1 MNFDVLVIG
10 AGPAGLSAAQSA
22 STYGATVGIVD
33 DNALPGGQIWRQ
45 GPRHPSAGPA
55 RALLDEL
62 AARQN
67 VALLSGARVVQVLS
81 AHTLLVERDGRAL
94 TIGYSKLIVAAGA
107 RERFLPFPGWT
118 LPGVTG
124 AGGLQALI
132 KGGTPVTGERIVIAG
147 SGPLLWA
154 AATTARLQGAHVVA
168 LVEQAS
174 AASVGRFARSLV
186 QTPAKLLQAARM
198 RAGLWR
204 TPYLLDAYVS
214 EALGDA
220 SVREVRVS
228 QNGRDRL
235 IACDRLACA
244 YGLLPN
250 TGIAAALG
258 CRVDM
263 EGPVEAVAVDE
274 WQATSV
280 PAVFA
285 AGECTGVGGME
296 LSALEGKIAA
306 LAAVNESERARPLF
320 AERARYRRFAQR
332 MHEAFE
338 LNPDLRT
345 LATPDTLFCRCEDVP
360 YRDLAQHT
368 SWRDAKLHTR
378 CGMGPCQGKVCGAA
392 AAFCFGWTRSGE
404 QMSRPPF
411 SPVRIETLLQVGSDA

>member
-1 MNFDVLVIG
+1 MNVDVLVIG
-10 AGPAGLSAAQSA
+10 AGPAGLSAAQTA
-22 STYGATVGIVD
+22 SMHDATVGVVD

-45 GPRHPSAGPA
+45 GPQYPASGTA
-55 RALLDEL
+55 RALLEDL
-62 AARQN
+62 GARQN
-67 VALLSGARVVQVLS
+67 VALLSGARIVQALS
-81 AHTLLVERDGRAL
+81 AHTLLAERDGRAL
-94 TIGYSKLIVAAGA
+94 TIGYRKLIVATGA

-132 KGGTPVTGERIVIAG
+132 KGGTPVRGERIVIAG

-154 AATTARLQGAHVVA
+154 AATTARVQGAHVVA

-174 AASVGRFARSLV
+174 SASVGRFARSLV
-186 QTPAKLLQAARM
+186 RTPAKLLQAARM

-214 EALGDA
+214 EATGDA
-220 SVREVRVS
+220 GVREVRVAQAGS
-228 QNGRDRL
+228 DRL

-250 TGIAAALG
+250 TAIAAALG
-258 CRVDM
+258 CRVDTQ
-263 EGPVEAVAVDE
+263 GQVDAIAVDE

-296 LSALEGKIAA
+296 LSAVEGKIAA
-306 LAAVNESERARPLF
+306 LAAVGESERARPFF
-320 AERARYRRFAQR
+320 AERARYRRFAEH

-338 LNPDLRT
+338 LNPRLRT
-345 LATPDTLFCRCEDVP
+345 LPTPDTLFCRCEDVP
-360 YRDLAQHT
+360 YREMAQHT

-392 AAFCFGWTRSGE
+392 AAFCFGWQHSGE
-404 QMSRPPF
+404 EMSRPPF
-411 SPVRIETLLQVGSDA
+411 SPVRIETLLQVGSDV